1 MDIQQASNLK
11 ELFMSI
17 GTAIKLCRDR
27 KNLTLSEL
35 SEKSGLSTSYI
46 SLLENN
52 KRDPNL
58 SKVESIASALNIP
71 LSILLFLSEE
81 KEKIESI
88 NPEIAEKLSLLT
100 LKMIEKS

>member
-1 MDIQQASNLK
+1 
-11 ELFMSI
+11 MSI

-35 SEKSGLSTSYI
+35 SKKSGLSISYI

-58 SKVESIASALNIP
+58 SKVEQISKALNIP
-71 LSILLFLSEE
+71 LSILLFLSEDK
-81 KEKIESI
+81 KEIESL
-88 NPEIAEKLSLLT
+88 NPELAEKLSLLT
-100 LKMIEKS
+100 LKLIEKS

>member
-1 MDIQQASNLK
+1 
-11 ELFMSI
+11 MSI

-27 KNLTLSEL
+27 KRFTLSEL
-35 SEKSGLSTSYI
+35 SEKSGLSVSYI

-58 SKVESIASALNIP
+58 SKVESISDALNIP
-71 LSILLFLSEE
+71 LSLLLFLSEE
-81 KEKIESI
+81 KEKIESLS
-88 NPEIAEKLSLLT
+88 PELAEKLSLLT

>member
-1 MDIQQASNLK
+1 MG
-11 ELFMSI
+11 I

-27 KNLTLSEL
+27 KRLTLSEL
-35 SEKSGLSTSYI
+35 SEKSGLSVSYI

-58 SKVESIASALNIP
+58 SKVESISDALNIP
-71 LSILLFLSEE
+71 LSLLLFLSEE
-81 KEKIESI
+81 KEKIESLS
-88 NPEIAEKLSLLT
+88 PELAEKLSLLT